1 MRLPRK
7 KFQCRGN
14 GKTHRIH
21 PETAA
26 HFSVRCSFEDAS
38 DCPKTAAHFSVRSRS
53 KTHRI
58 IRKPLRTFRSDAEV
72 RALRSSACARP
83 RRRPCR
89 SRPCTCRP
97 RRSSRGVALK
107 LRQSV
112 PFPLVST
119 MAVISAA
126 RPGLGVG
133 PGQRLRRQGLDI
145 GRSHR
150 VADCRFVGQA
160 FDLGGGARG
169 RHAAGIIGAVDFGL
183 FQAEAARTAGGKQ
196 GSGAKQG
203 RYAERAQARTIEN
216 RRLISL
222 RGARQSAISPQTD
235 GPKLSYEQN
244 SVNE

>member
-1 MRLPRK
+1 MQVSPLYMPTPSKLSRL
-7 KFQCRGN
+7 
-14 GKTHRIH
+14 
-21 PETAA
+21 
-26 HFSVRCSFEDAS
+26 
-38 DCPKTAAHFSVRSRS
+38 
-53 KTHRI
+53 
-58 IRKPLRTFRSDAEV
+58 
-72 RALRSSACARP
+72 
-83 RRRPCR
+83 
-89 SRPCTCRP
+89 
-97 RRSSRGVALK
+97 ALK

-119 MAVISAA
+119 MAVIRPLAPVSALA
-126 RPGLGVG
+126 QDRGASPRVSISAEVTA
-133 PGQRLRRQGLDI
+133 LRIVD
-145 GRSHR
+145 
-150 VADCRFVGQA
+150 FVGKA

-235 GPKLSYEQN
+235 GPKVKL
-244 SVNE
+244 